1 MKKFFMAALAVATLA
16 FVACEPKPGPD
27 VPTPDQQDTTVVTP
41 DDPTNEPI
49 AAQPVVEA
57 TEGAVT
63 IVWCPVGFT
72 PCVDNQL
79 VFAGDYN
86 GYDCSD
92 PAAMAH
98 FEAVEGANGW
108 YKAVITPADA
118 SLNPV
123 LAGKPCALASDGT
136 FPSDWAHQW
145 LNVEEGACEILD
157 GSAEAVLEV
166 EYDVESKLIVTN
178 NSSVV
183 YVRSYG
189 FKVNPCVEQETYSVT
204 FTATAPELAADQ
216 TVYVVGD
223 FNSWTTDAN
232 PMTLSNGV
240 WTATV
245 EGVVMGNGYKY
256 VVNASWDNEELA
268 AAEDGAD
275 CGKGISNRQVNDV
288 EMIDVIANFKDITIA
303 KCEDAPAE

>member
-1 MKKFFMAALAVATLA
+1 MAALAVATLA

-41 DDPTNEPI
+41 DEPTDEPI

-79 VFAGDYN
+79 VFAGNYN
-86 GYDCSD
+86 EYNTD

-118 SLNPV
+118 SANPV
-123 LAGKPCALASDGT
+123 LEGKPCALASDGT

-145 LNVEEGACEILD
+145 LNVEEGDCEILD

-166 EYDVESKLIVTN
+166 EYDVESKLKVTN

-223 FNSWTTDAN
+223 FNKWTTDAN
-232 PMTLSNGV
+232 PLTFANGV
-240 WTATV
+240 WSTTV
-245 EGVVMGNGYKY
+245 EGVVLGNGYKY

-268 AAEDGAD
+268 AAEEGAD

>member
-1 MKKFFMAALAVATLA
+1 MKKIFFAALAVAA
-16 FVACEPKPGPD
+16 FALVGCEPQPEPII
-27 VPTPDQQDTTVVTP
+27 PTPDGGDTTTTVVP
-41 DDPTNEPI
+41 DGGSGEI

-57 TEGAVT
+57 TEGAIT

-86 GYDCSD
+86 AYNTD

-118 SLNPV
+118 SATPV

-157 GSAEAVLEV
+157 GSGDATLEV
-166 EYDVESKLIVTN
+166 EYDVESKLVVN
-178 NSSVV
+178 ENSSVV

-204 FTATAPELAADQ
+204 FTATAPALAADQ
-216 TVYVVGD
+216 VVYVVGD

-268 AAEDGAD
+268 AAEEGAD

-288 EMIDVIANFKDITIA
+288 EMVDVVANFKDITIA